1 MDWPPQSS
9 DGVGDLRW
17 TYQRTTF
24 KLVRIV
30 CFLPYILYHLLT
42 LAKYKKKIGVAQD
55 ICTLLYAQSV
65 F

>member
-1 MDWPPQSS
+1 M
-9 DGVGDLRW
+9 
-17 TYQRTTF
+17 TF